1 MHRHD
6 DPRWLVGDAYSRV
19 GRVDRLATG
28 PGGAVDI
35 DLQVALVY
43 LHVHILG
50 FGQHRHGGGRGV
62 DATLGLSLRHPLN
75 AVRATLELEDR
86 VGILALDGKCVLALP
101 YLQRL
106 YLQAR
111 ALRIAGEHA
120 VDVPRPQTCLV
131 AAGAAL
137 DFDDH
142 VLLVVGVAL
151 DHREADL
158 LFERLDALAGAF
170 EQLAQL
176 GVLTVLGD
184 QLLSTGR
191 IVSGPSPL
199 LGELGGRLQ
208 LAVGTTYLGIAL
220 PIADHLGF
228 GHLLT
233 ELGKASFDLLDQ
245 VFDHAGQSMWPGAT
259 PPRQAAPRTP
269 RSARVMRRARPR
281 PR

>member
-1 MHRHD
+1 VLKLRLLVLHRHD

-50 FGQHRHGGGRGV
+50 FGQHRHGGGRG
-62 DATLGLSLRHPLN
+62 
-75 AVRATLELEDR
+75 VRATLELEDR

-233 ELGKASFDLLDQ
+233 ELGKASFDLL
-245 VFDHAGQSMWPGAT
+245 
-259 PPRQAAPRTP
+259 
-269 RSARVMRRARPR
+269 
-281 PR
+281 